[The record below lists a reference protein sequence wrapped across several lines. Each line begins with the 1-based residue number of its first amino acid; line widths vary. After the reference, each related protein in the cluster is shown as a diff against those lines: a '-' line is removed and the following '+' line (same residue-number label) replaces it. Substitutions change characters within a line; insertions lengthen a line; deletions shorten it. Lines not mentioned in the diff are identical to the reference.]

1 MKEDAMSKMI
11 PGNHRHLTLNDRLF
25 IEQSLDERKSFRE
38 ISKFLC
44 KDPST
49 ISDEVWKNRTANTWN
64 RGSFTNPYNFCIHR
78 FRCKKTNAC
87 NKLILC
93 DTYCRSCHICNNVCE
108 RFEREECR
116 RINKAPFVC
125 NGCPVPRNKCQISTK
140 YDYNAKAAHRRYSE
154 RLSASRSGISL
165 TPKELH
171 AIDRVVKPLI
181 GQGQSPYMII
191 ANHPELGISVN
202 TLYSYINQG
211 LLLSR
216 NIDLKRKVKF
226 KPRKCHKTQITDR
239 TVFSGR
245 TYADFKDKH
254 CDESEYVQMDTVKS
268 AKGSDKCILT
278 FYFPETELFWAH
290 LLPRCTPGAVKAVFD
305 SLQRALGGVYE
316 FAFLFPVILTDR
328 GVEFGRPDAL
338 EYGTGEMARTSIFY
352 CDPMRSNQKA
362 GIENVH
368 TMLRMII
375 PKGTVFTDLTQWNV
389 RKCVDHINNAPRKKL
404 EGRTPY
410 ELACR
415 IYDPETLKA
424 LQLRYVAPDD
434 VVLSPKLLKK

>member
-1 MKEDAMSKMI
+1 MSKII
-11 PGNHRHLTLNDRLF
+11 PGNHKHLTLNDRLF
-25 IEQSLDERKSFRE
+25 IEQSLDEGKSFRE
-38 ISKFLC
+38 IARYLC

-93 DTYCRSCHICNNVCE
+93 DTHCRSCHICNNVCE

-116 RINKAPFVC
+116 HITKAPFVC

-140 YDYNAKAAHRRYSE
+140 YDYNAKAAHRKYSE
-154 RLSASRSGISL
+154 RLSDSRSGINL
-165 TPKELH
+165 TKKELH

-181 GQGQSPYMII
+181 SQGQSPYMII
-191 ANHPELGISVN
+191 ANHPKLGVSVN
-202 TLYSYINQG
+202 TLYNYIDQG

-216 NIDLKRKVKF
+216 NVDLKRKVKF
-226 KPRKCHKTQITDR
+226 KPRKCHKPQITDR
-239 TVFSGR
+239 TVFAGR
-245 TYADFKDKH
+245 TYADFKETH
-254 CDESEYVQMDTVKS
+254 ADELDYVQMDTVKS
-268 AKGSDKCILT
+268 AAGSGKCILT
-278 FYFPETELFWAH
+278 FYFPQTELFWAH

-305 SLQRALGGVYE
+305 SLQDALGGAYE
-316 FAFLFPVILTDR
+316 FSFLFPAILTDR
-328 GVEFGRPDAL
+328 GVEFGKPDAL
-338 EYGTGEMARTSIFY
+338 EKGTEKLARTSIFY

-375 PKGTVFTDLTQWNV
+375 PKGTVFTHITQWDV

-404 EGRTPY
+404 GGRTPY

-415 IYDPETLKA
+415 TYDPETLKA